1 MTVKRLKQRKGIVKS
16 KYLDV
21 DTNEASKFETLTQQ
35 QLIKTYTFHLFD
47 EERDKRYE
55 IKLTDDKK
63 QCKENN
69 VQEIQSVLAKRN
81 DMDGILLALS
91 LKPDESGVLFEFNDV
106 FTSSKDFEE
115 SKRRNPQ
122 LITLVNG
129 KEPEVN
135 EKFQDKIFYNNDIFG
150 VDPEI
155 LMNDTEKQKEVIQMN
170 QKAKEIFFEIFQKL
184 WSNVITYE
192 NSIVFD

>member
-1 MTVKRLKQRKGIVKS
+1 LTVKRLKQRKGIVKS